1 MDLIFGYF
9 VAIFGL
15 LGYFIE
21 LQRHID
27 NLIPILSNVSSPWD
41 ISYFDGSDDAK
52 LYLRF
57 FVKIGAILSIHYIL
71 NFNLCLCH
79 KVATNIVKIITSGAK
94 IETLM

>member
-27 NLIPILSNVSSPWD
+27 KPIPILSNVSSPWD

-52 LYLRF
+52 LYLL
-57 FVKIGAILSIHYIL
+57 FVKIGAILSIHCIL

-79 KVATNIVKIITSGAK
+79 KVATNIVKLITSGAK
-94 IETLM
+94 IETLT